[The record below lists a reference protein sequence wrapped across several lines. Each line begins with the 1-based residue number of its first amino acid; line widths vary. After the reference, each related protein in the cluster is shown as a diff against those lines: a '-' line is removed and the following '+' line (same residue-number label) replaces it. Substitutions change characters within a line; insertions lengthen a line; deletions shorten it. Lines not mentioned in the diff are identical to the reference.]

1 LSKDDLFFFADY
13 FSVKKNSNLVIMSKK
28 GKEKNTKNKAKHS
41 KLMARKENKKRA
53 EKKAHETRV
62 KALLK
67 KHHAQQK
74 MREEENDRIKN

>member
-1 LSKDDLFFFADY
+1 
-13 FSVKKNSNLVIMSKK
+13 MSKK

-41 KLMARKENKKRA
+41 KLMARKLNKKRA
-53 EKKAHETRV
+53 EKTAHTTRI

-74 MREEENDRIKN
+74 PQEEKNKED